1 MTATSHTL
9 PLSEF
14 APWET
19 PPTAAEACA
28 GSCVACPSVGS
39 CAERLVCRCLR
50 VTEETVIAAI
60 RTRGA
65 TTVVE
70 LRTVTG
76 AGDGCRCCH
85 RELKQYLAVYAPA
98 SSSSPSMC

>member
-1 MTATSHTL
+1 MIATLHNF
-9 PLSEF
+9 PLSDL
-14 APWET
+14 APWESV
-19 PPTAAEACA
+19 PTATEDCT
-28 GSCVACPSVGS
+28 GSCSGCPSVGS
-39 CAERLVCRCLR
+39 CADRVVCRCLG

-65 TTVVE
+65 TTVSE

-85 RELKQYLAVYAPA
+85 QELKQYLTVYAPA
-98 SSSSPSMC
+98 SSPSMC